1 MEYTIKTHTLFT
13 DYDIYLFRSGKHI
26 RLYEKLGSHLLELD
40 GEEGCYF
47 AVFAPAAKSVSV
59 IGSFNGWVGDDHVLF
74 PRWDNSGIWEGFITG
89 IKKGDFYKYQ
99 IESTNRSLRFDKIDP
114 YAFHFQTPPAH
125 CSIVWD
131 IEYSWKDKKWMD
143 NRPKRNELNCPYSI
157 YEVHLGSWRKHQDG
171 NPFSYKLL
179 AKELVTYVKEMG
191 FTHVELM
198 PVMEHPYDPSWGYQ
212 VTGYFAATSRF
223 GTPQDLMELIEAF
236 HNAGIGVIMD
246 WVPAHF
252 PSDGHALSY
261 FDGSHVYEHP
271 DTKKGY
277 HPDWKSL
284 IFNFERNEIRSFL
297 LSSAFFWMEVFHADS
312 LRVDAV
318 ASMLYLDYSRK
329 EGEWDKNQYG
339 GNEYLAAISFIKD
352 FNEALYNNLKG
363 IHTIAEESTS
373 FAGVTHPIHSG
384 GLGFG
389 MKWMMGWMHDT
400 IDYFKKPPIYRK
412 FHQNNITFS
421 IVYAFSENFILPFSH
436 DEVVHGK
443 ASMIYKMPGDEW
455 QKFAN
460 LRAMYG
466 YMFSHPGGKLLF
478 MGAEFAQTTEWNF
491 KAELPWG
498 LLQYE
503 THRGVQQLVRD
514 LNHLYTSEKAMY
526 EYQFDDRGFEW
537 IDFSN
542 HEASII
548 AYIRKS
554 DDIDEDIVVLCNF
567 NTTPHKGY
575 RFGVPKKGNWKVL
588 INTDDKKYGGSGFA
602 ESTVYETEQEACN
615 GKVFSILADLPPLA
629 VVILKNDSA

>member
-1 MEYTIKTHTLFT
+1 MEFTLKPHSLFT
-13 DYDIYLFRSGKHI
+13 DYDVYLFRSGKHI
-26 RLYEKLGSHLLELD
+26 RLYERFGSHLLTLD
-40 GEEGCYF
+40 DEEGCYF
-47 AVFAPAAKSVSV
+47 AVFAPAAKSVAV
-59 IGSFNGWVGDDHVLF
+59 IGDFNGWVGDEHELK
-74 PRWDNSGIWEGFITG
+74 PRWDESGIWEGFITG
-89 IKKGDFYKYQ
+89 IKAGDLYKYH

-114 YAFHFQTPPAH
+114 YAFHFQTPPSH

-131 IEYSWKDKKWMD
+131 LKHNWNDKSWMKNRAKK
-143 NRPKRNELNCPYSI
+143 NELNCPYSI
-157 YEVHLGSWRKHQDG
+157 YEVHLGSWRRHADG
-171 NPFSYKLL
+171 NPFSYRLL

-236 HNAGIGVIMD
+236 HEAGIGVIMD

-271 DTKKGY
+271 DTGKGY

-329 EGEWDKNQYG
+329 EGEWQPNIYG

-352 FNEALYNNLKG
+352 FNEALYNNVKD

-373 FAGVTHPIHSG
+373 FAGVTHPIQSG

-412 FHQNNITFS
+412 FHQNNVTFS

-466 YMFSHPGGKLLF
+466 YMFTHPGGKLLF
-478 MGAEFAQTTEWNF
+478 MGSEFAQTTEWNF
-491 KAELPWG
+491 KAELPWS
-498 LLQYE
+498 LLQFE
-503 THRGVQQLVRD
+503 PHKGIQQLVKD
-514 LNHLYTSEKAMY
+514 LNKLYTTEKAMY
-526 EYQFDDRGFEW
+526 ELQFDPKGFEW
-537 IDFSN
+537 LDFSN

-548 AYIRKS
+548 AYIRKNE
-554 DDIDEDIVVLCNF
+554 DIDENIIVLCNF
-567 NTTPHKGY
+567 NTTPHEKY
-575 RFGVPKKGNWKVL
+575 RFGVSQKGSWKVIL
-588 INTDDKKYGGSGFA
+588 NTDDEKYGGSGYCTSSSYEA
-602 ESTVYETEQEACN
+602 ESETSH
-615 GKVFSILADLPPLA
+615 GKAFSIEAALPPLG
-629 VVILKNDSA
+629 VVILKKA

>member
-1 MEYTIKTHTLFT
+1 M
-13 DYDIYLFRSGKHI
+13 
-26 RLYEKLGSHLLELD
+26 
-40 GEEGCYF
+40 
-47 AVFAPAAKSVSV
+47 
-59 IGSFNGWVGDDHVLF
+59 
-74 PRWDNSGIWEGFITG
+74 
-89 IKKGDFYKYQ
+89 
-99 IESTNRSLRFDKIDP
+99 
-114 YAFHFQTPPAH
+114 
-125 CSIVWD
+125 
-131 IEYSWKDKKWMD
+131 
-143 NRPKRNELNCPYSI
+143 
-157 YEVHLGSWRKHQDG
+157 
-171 NPFSYKLL
+171 
-179 AKELVTYVKEMG
+179 
-191 FTHVELM
+191 
-198 PVMEHPYDPSWGYQ
+198 
-212 VTGYFAATSRF
+212 
-223 GTPQDLMELIEAF
+223 
-236 HNAGIGVIMD
+236 
-246 WVPAHF
+246 
-252 PSDGHALSY
+252 
-261 FDGSHVYEHP
+261 
-271 DTKKGY
+271 
-277 HPDWKSL
+277 
-284 IFNFERNEIRSFL
+284 
-297 LSSAFFWMEVFHADS
+297 SSAFFWMEVFHADS

-352 FNEALYNNLKG
+352 FNEALYSNLKG

-400 IDYFKKPPIYRK
+400 LDYFKKPPIYRQ

-443 ASMIYKMPGDEW
+443 ASLIYKMPGDEW

-466 YMFSHPGGKLLF
+466 YMFTHPGGKLLF
-478 MGAEFAQTTEWNF
+478 MGSEFAQTTEWNF

-498 LLQYE
+498 LLQYD
-503 THRGVQQLVRD
+503 THRGVQALVKD

-526 EYQFDDRGFEW
+526 ELQYDVRGFEW

-554 DDIDEDIVVLCNF
+554 EDIDDDIVVLCNF
-567 NTTPHKGY
+567 NTTPHKAY
-575 RFGVPKKGNWKVL
+575 RFGVPKKGKWKVL

-602 ESTVYETEQEACN
+602 LSTEYETEQESCH

-629 VVILKNDSA
+629 VVILKNESA

>member
-1 MEYTIKTHTLFT
+1 M
-13 DYDIYLFRSGKHI
+13 
-26 RLYEKLGSHLLELD
+26 
-40 GEEGCYF
+40 
-47 AVFAPAAKSVSV
+47 
-59 IGSFNGWVGDDHVLF
+59 
-74 PRWDNSGIWEGFITG
+74 
-89 IKKGDFYKYQ
+89 
-99 IESTNRSLRFDKIDP
+99 
-114 YAFHFQTPPAH
+114 
-125 CSIVWD
+125 
-131 IEYSWKDKKWMD
+131 
-143 NRPKRNELNCPYSI
+143 
-157 YEVHLGSWRKHQDG
+157 
-171 NPFSYKLL
+171 
-179 AKELVTYVKEMG
+179 
-191 FTHVELM
+191 
-198 PVMEHPYDPSWGYQ
+198 
-212 VTGYFAATSRF
+212 
-223 GTPQDLMELIEAF
+223 
-236 HNAGIGVIMD
+236 
-246 WVPAHF
+246 
-252 PSDGHALSY
+252 
-261 FDGSHVYEHP
+261 
-271 DTKKGY
+271 
-277 HPDWKSL
+277 
-284 IFNFERNEIRSFL
+284 
-297 LSSAFFWMEVFHADS
+297 SSAFFWMEVFHADS

-329 EGEWDKNQYG
+329 EGEWDKNEYG

-352 FNEALYNNLKG
+352 FNEALYGNLKG

-466 YMFSHPGGKLLF
+466 YMFTHPGGKLLF

-491 KAELPWG
+491 KAELPWA
-498 LLQYE
+498 LLQYD

-526 EYQFDDRGFEW
+526 EYQFDGRGFEW

-588 INTDDKKYGGSGFA
+588 INTDDKKYGGSGY
-602 ESTVYETEQEACN
+602 EVSEVYETEQEACN